1 MGEQGTGSCNLPP
14 AMWQIIINGPGYFD
28 TAYELPE
35 GVTHLGRADE
45 NDIVLGGDLVSRRHA
60 RLVAEGDKLRLED
73 LRSRNGSRVNG
84 SPLTGGTQLQPGDT
98 ISLGENTLSVRQP
111 NQVENATT
119 EMVDLGAG
127 GVRRFGHGDDVAPA
141 VILAKNVK
149 NVDLL
154 RALDNFSSPF
164 DAPPSAAPIEPT
176 APTAPR
182 GAYETLVLLFHI
194 AEALATASHLTAFLE
209 GAMDRVLERIEATT
223 AVVLLRHPTGVMVP
237 AAVRHRG
244 KQLAKGEVPVSDG
257 VVEEALKQGRA
268 LLVGDVRDDRR
279 FANRESVILYGVDRV
294 LCIPIGLEAPFAGVL
309 YVNTSAK
316 NDTELEVMLDACTA
330 VAHLI
335 ATGVQKFSATTTPAQ
350 GLRHHLERFHA
361 PDVAERRAAELQR
374 AGGKLPGKMEE
385 RNLTILHAELVG
397 FGALCGRIGAERA
410 TGLLNAFHS
419 HLGGLIF
426 SYEGTVEAFVGE
438 TLRALFGA
446 PYAKNDDAVR
456 AVRAALAL
464 RSDWERYMATCPMDE
479 RCELRIGINTGRA
492 LVGLVGPETRPTYAA
507 IGDGVHVAS
516 WLAGTGMPGQV
527 LITGKTLAVIGARF
541 DVMPLGER
549 LIRPPRDKVAAF
561 EVVDEDVPQLTSPG
575 LR

>member
-1 MGEQGTGSCNLPP
+1 
-14 AMWQIIINGPGYFD
+14 MWQIIINGPGYFD

-60 RLVAEGDKLRLED
+60 RLVVAGDTLRIED
-73 LRSRNGSRVNG
+73 LGSRNGSRVNG
-84 SPLTGGTQLQPGDT
+84 TPLTGGTELQPGDT
-98 ISLGENTLSVRQP
+98 VSLGENTLSVRQP

-127 GVRRFGHGDDVAPA
+127 GVRRFGHGDDVAPS

-149 NVDLL
+149 SVDLL
-154 RALDNFSSPF
+154 RALDNFSFNPF
-164 DAPPSAAPIEPT
+164 DGPTAAAPITPT
-176 APTAPR
+176 PPTAPR

-194 AEALATASHLTAFLE
+194 AESLATSASQTAFLE
-209 GAMDRVLERIEATT
+209 ATMDRVLERIDATT

-244 KQLAKGEVPVSDG
+244 KLAKGEVPVSDAI
-257 VVEEALKQGRA
+257 VEEALSHGRA
-268 LLVGDVRDDRR
+268 LVVGDVRDDRR
-279 FANRESVILYGVDRV
+279 FAGRESVILYGVDRV

-316 NDTELEVMLDACTA
+316 NDTELEIMLDACTA
-330 VAHLI
+330 VAHLV
-335 ATGVQKFSATTTPAQ
+335 ATGVQKFSAASPVQ
-350 GLRHHLERFHA
+350 SLRHHLERFHA
-361 PDVAERRAAELQR
+361 PDMAERRATELQR
-374 AGGKLPGKMEE
+374 TGGKQAKLEE
-385 RNLTILHAELVG
+385 RNVTLVHAELVG
-397 FGALCGRIGAERA
+397 FGALCPRIGAERA
-410 TGLLNAFHS
+410 TALLNDFHS

-438 TLRALFGA
+438 SLRALFGA
-446 PYAKNDDAVR
+446 PYAKPDDAVR

-464 RSDWERYMATCPMDE
+464 RQDWERYMARRPMDE
-479 RCELRIGINTGRA
+479 RCELRIGINTTRA
-492 LVGLVGPETRPTYAA
+492 LVGLVGPESRPSYTAV
-507 IGDGVHVAS
+507 GEGVHVAS
-516 WLAGTGMPGQV
+516 WLAGTAMPGQV

-541 DVMPLGER
+541 DTMPLGER

-561 EVVDEDVPQLTSPG
+561 EVVDEDIPQLTNPG
-575 LR
+575 VR

>member
-1 MGEQGTGSCNLPP
+1 
-14 AMWQIIINGPGYFD
+14 MWQIIINGPGYFD

-60 RLVAEGDKLRLED
+60 RLVVNGDSLRLED
-73 LRSRNGSRVNG
+73 LGSRNGSRVNG
-84 SPLTGGTQLQPGDT
+84 SPLTGSTDLQPGDT
-98 ISLGENTLSVRQP
+98 IALGENTLSVRQP
-111 NQVENATT
+111 NQVENAAT
-119 EMVDLGAG
+119 EMVDLSAG
-127 GVRRFGHGDDVAPA
+127 GVRRFGHGEDVAPA
-141 VILAKNVK
+141 VIFAKNVK

-164 DAPPSAAPIEPT
+164 DSPPTSAAPVEPT
-176 APTAPR
+176 PPTPPR
-182 GAYETLVLLFHI
+182 GVYETLVLLFHV
-194 AEALATASHLTAFLE
+194 AESLATATHLTAFLE
-209 GAMDRVLERIEATT
+209 ATMDRVLSRIDATT
-223 AVVLLRHPTGVMVP
+223 AVVMLRHPTGVLVP

-244 KQLAKGEVPVSDG
+244 KLAKGEVPVSDAI
-257 VVEEALKQGRA
+257 VEEALRQGRA

-279 FANRESVILYGVDRV
+279 FASRESVILYGVDRV
-294 LCIPIGLEAPFAGVL
+294 LCIPIGLEPPFAGVL

-330 VAHLI
+330 VTHLV
-335 ATGVQKFSATTTPAQ
+335 ASGVQKFAAASPGQA
-350 GLRHHLERFHA
+350 LRHHLERFHA
-361 PDVAERRAAELQR
+361 PEMAERRAAELQR
-374 AGGKLPGKMEE
+374 AGGKLPTKMEE
-385 RNLTILHAELVG
+385 RNLTVLHAELVG
-397 FGALCGRIGAERA
+397 FGPLCGRIGAERA
-410 TGLLNAFHS
+410 TLLLNGFHS
-419 HLGGLIF
+419 HMGGLIF

-438 TLRALFGA
+438 SLRALFGA

-464 RSDWERYMATCPMDE
+464 RSDWERYMATRPMEE

-492 LVGLVGPETRPTYAA
+492 FVGLVGPESRPSYSAV
-507 IGDGVHVAS
+507 GEGVHVAS
-516 WLAGTGMPGQV
+516 WLAGTAMPGQV

-561 EVVDEDVPQLTSPG
+561 EVVDEDIPQLTKAG
-575 LR
+575 TR

>member
-1 MGEQGTGSCNLPP
+1 MREQGTGSCNLPP

-60 RLVAEGDKLRLED
+60 RLVVSGDTLRIED
-73 LRSRNGSRVNG
+73 LGSRNGSRVNG

-111 NQVENATT
+111 QQVENATT

-127 GVRRFGHGDDVAPA
+127 GVRRFGHGDDVAPS

-164 DAPPSAAPIEPT
+164 DAPPSAAPIEPA

-209 GAMDRVLERIEATT
+209 AAMDRVLERIEATT

-244 KQLAKGEVPVSDG
+244 KLAKGEVPVSDG

-279 FANRESVILYGVDRV
+279 FAGRESVILYGVDRV

-335 ATGVQKFSATTTPAQ
+335 ATGVQKFSSTTTPAQ

-361 PDVAERRAAELQR
+361 PEVAERRAAELQR
-374 AGGKLPGKMEE
+374 AGGKLPTKMEE

-397 FGALCGRIGAERA
+397 FGALCARIGAERA
-410 TGLLNAFHS
+410 TALLNAFHS
-419 HLGGLIF
+419 HLGGLVF
-426 SYEGTVEAFVGE
+426 SFEGTVEAFVGE
-438 TLRALFGA
+438 TMRALFGA

-464 RSDWERYMATCPMDE
+464 RSDWERYMATRPMDE
-479 RCELRIGINTGRA
+479 RCELRIGINTARS

-507 IGDGVHVAS
+507 IGEGVHVSS

-561 EVVDEDVPQLTSPG
+561 EVVDEDIPQLTSPG
-575 LR
+575 VR